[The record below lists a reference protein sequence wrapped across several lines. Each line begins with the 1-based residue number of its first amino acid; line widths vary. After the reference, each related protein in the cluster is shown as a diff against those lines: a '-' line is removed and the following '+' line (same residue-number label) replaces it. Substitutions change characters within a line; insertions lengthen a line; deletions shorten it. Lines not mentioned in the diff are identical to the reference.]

1 MSDATQL
8 PQPSPEPVLQGRR
21 LIVGVCGG
29 IAAYKSCEVVS
40 QLAQRGA
47 QIHVVMTDAATK
59 FVTPLTF
66 ESLSGNKVATS
77 TWNLSES
84 ADPQHIKLTEKVDL
98 MLVVPATAN
107 LLAKVA
113 HGLTDDL
120 LSLMIN
126 ASACPVVFAPSM
138 NNRMWDHPACVENVE
153 KLKRWG
159 YAFIGPEPGWL
170 ACRNVGMGRLSE
182 PKQIIDEVIAMLTD
196 AGKMPKAV
204 GTRQ

>member
-1 MSDATQL
+1 MADDTSKL
-8 PQPSPEPVLQGRR
+8 PLSGKR

-29 IAAYKSCEVVS
+29 IAAYKACEVVS

-47 QIHVVMTDAATK
+47 QVHVVMTDAATK

-66 ESLSGNKVATS
+66 ESLSANKVATS
-77 TWNLSES
+77 SWTLSDS
-84 ADPQHIKLTEKVDL
+84 ADPQHIKLTEKSDL
-98 MLVVPATAN
+98 MLIVPATVN

-126 ASACPVVFAPSM
+126 ASSCPVVFAPSM
-138 NNRMWDHPACVENVE
+138 NNRMWDHPATAENVD
-153 KLKRWG
+153 KLKKWG
-159 YAFIGPEPGWL
+159 YQFIGPEAGWL

-182 PKQIIDEVIAMLTD
+182 PKQIIDEVVAMLSD
-196 AGKMPKAV
+196 PDKMPKALR
-204 GTRQ
+204 GS

>member
-1 MSDATQL
+1 MFHVFTISNEIT
-8 PQPSPEPVLQGRR
+8 SPPPLAGRR
-21 LIVGVCGG
+21 IIVGVCGG
-29 IAAYKSCEVVS
+29 IAAYKACEVVS

-59 FVTPLTF
+59 FVAPLTF
-66 ESLSGNKVATS
+66 ESLSANKVATS
-77 TWNLSES
+77 TWNLSDS
-84 ADPQHIKLTEKVDL
+84 ADPQHIKLTEKSDL
-98 MLVVPATAN
+98 ILVVPATAN

-159 YAFIGPEPGWL
+159 YTFIGPEAGWL

-182 PKQIIDEVIAMLTD
+182 PKQIIEEVTAMLTD
-196 AGKMPKAV
+196 ENRMKHE
-204 GTRQ
+204 T

>member
-1 MSDATQL
+1 MADDTSKL
-8 PQPSPEPVLQGRR
+8 PLSGKR

-29 IAAYKSCEVVS
+29 IAAYKACEVVS
-40 QLAQRGA
+40 QLAQRDA
-47 QIHVVMTDAATK
+47 QVHVVMTDAATK

-66 ESLSGNKVATS
+66 ESLSANKVATS
-77 TWNLSES
+77 SWTLSDS
-84 ADPQHIKLTEKVDL
+84 ADPQHIKLTEKSDL
-98 MLVVPATAN
+98 MLIVPATAN

-138 NNRMWDHPACVENVE
+138 NNRMWDHPATAENVD
-153 KLKRWG
+153 KLKKWG
-159 YAFIGPEPGWL
+159 YQFIGPEAGWL

-182 PKQIIDEVIAMLTD
+182 PKQIIDEVVAMLSD
-196 AGKMPKAV
+196 PDKMPKALR
-204 GTRQ
+204 GS

>member
-1 MSDATQL
+1 MSTPAPTPAL
-8 PQPSPEPVLQGRR
+8 PLTGRR

-29 IAAYKSCEVVS
+29 IAAYKACEVVS

-77 TWNLSES
+77 TWNLSDS
-84 ADPQHIKLTEKVDL
+84 ADPQHIKLTEKADL

-107 LLAKVA
+107 LLAKVS

-138 NNRMWDHPACVENVE
+138 NSRMWDHPACLENVE

-159 YAFIGPEPGWL
+159 YTFIGPEAGWL

-182 PKQIIDEVIAMLTD
+182 PAKIIEEVTAMLTD

-204 GTRQ
+204 NSRQ

>member
-8 PQPSPEPVLQGRR
+8 PPPSPDPVLKGRR
-21 LIVGVCGG
+21 VIVGVCGG
-29 IAAYKSCEVVS
+29 IAAYKACEVVS

-47 QIHVVMTDAATK
+47 QIYVVMTDAATK

-66 ESLSGNKVATS
+66 ESLSANKVATS
-77 TWNLSES
+77 AWNLSDS
-84 ADPQHIKLTEKVDL
+84 ADPQHIKLTEKADL
-98 MLVVPATAN
+98 LLVVPATAN

-113 HGLTDDL
+113 HGLTDDV

-159 YAFIGPEPGWL
+159 YTFIGPEAGWL

-182 PKQIIDEVIAMLTD
+182 PKQIIDEVVAMLTD
-196 AGKMPKAV
+196 EKKMPKAL
-204 GTRQ
+204 REA